1 MIFES
6 SLPAREFPQITL
18 YDLLFENNKKFRP
31 DQPCYIDA
39 EDHSQLITFGQVKD
53 IAYKFAAGMQH
64 RFPDFRKGDV
74 VAFYAGNNLS
84 YAAAIHSPVIIG
96 GIATTIDASSDVES
110 AAACLITVNAK
121 IIIASVE
128 TIDNVLKAA
137 KIASVP
143 LDNIFVFG
151 DEDVQ
156 GCLSFN
162 KTFLNHNEKVIPAV
176 WTPEEL
182 ATAPCYLCFTSGTTG
197 KKKAVTLTH
206 KSLTSA
212 LLLKDEWIPNTVN
225 MLSHTDFHHVSALL
239 ITIHM
244 NLFHGCTTYILKKYT
259 FEKMLLAIQD
269 CKINVMATQPWIAAA
284 MAKEPIVDK
293 YDLSSFQLAVLGGSC
308 IDKAVCMTFHK
319 RLNAAIVSAYG
330 MTECLN
336 LLESSVVGTL
346 RGELGTLSAGFSAK
360 LIDENG
366 NLLGYNQPGEL
377 CIKGPTLTP
386 GYYNSPEINAQA
398 FDTDGFLHT
407 GDLFQ
412 ISEDGEVT
420 FIDRIKDIIKYR
432 YHHIPPQDI
441 ENILMLHPLVTDCAA
456 IGVYSEEET
465 SWIPRAFVLLSDN
478 SRDHDEIEKEIIAL
492 VREKLPD
499 HKQLRGGLFIV
510 KQLPRTSTGKVERR
524 TLRLPSIDKWLY

>member
-1 MIFES
+1 MIFKS
-6 SLPAREFPQITL
+6 SLPARDFPQITL
-18 YDLLFENNKKFRP
+18 SDLLFENNEKFRP

-39 EDHSQLITFGQVKD
+39 EDRSQLMTFGQVKD
-53 IAYKFAAGMQH
+53 IAYKFAAGLQR
-64 RFPDFRKGDV
+64 RFPDFKKGDV
-74 VAFYAGNNLS
+74 IAFYAGNNLT

-96 GIATTIDASSDVES
+96 GVATTIDASADVES
-110 AAACLITVNAK
+110 AAVCLSTVAVK
-121 IIIASVE
+121 IIIASVD

-137 KIASVP
+137 NIVGVP
-143 LDNIFVFG
+143 SSNIFVFG

-162 KTFLNHNEKVIPAV
+162 KTFLDHNEKAVPAS

-206 KSLTSA
+206 NSLASA
-212 LLLKDEWIPNTVN
+212 LLLKEDWNFDKVN
-225 MLSHTDFHHVSALL
+225 MLTHTDFHHVSALL

-244 NLFHGCTTYILKKYT
+244 NLFHGCTTYILKKYS

-269 CKINVMATQPWIAAA
+269 CKIHVMATQPWIAAA
-284 MAKEPIVDK
+284 MAKEPLLDK
-293 YDLSSFQLAVLGGSC
+293 YDLSSFQLAIVGGSC
-308 IDKAVCMTFHK
+308 IDKAVCMTFHE

-346 RGELGTLSAGFSAK
+346 KGELGTLSAGFSAK
-360 LIDENG
+360 IIDENG
-366 NLLGYNQPGEL
+366 KLLGYNQTGEL
-377 CIKGPTLTP
+377 CVKGPTLTP
-386 GYYNSPEINAQA
+386 GYYNIPEFNAQA
-398 FDTDGFLHT
+398 FDEDGFLHT

-412 ISEDGEVT
+412 ISQDGQVT

-441 ENILMLHPLVTDCAA
+441 ENVLMLHPLVTDCAA
-456 IGVYSEEET
+456 IGIYSEEET
-465 SWIPRAFVLLSDN
+465 SWVPRAFVLLSEN
-478 SRDHDEIEKEIIAL
+478 SRDHGEIKKEIIDL
-492 VREKLPD
+492 VKEKLPD
-499 HKQLRGGLFIV
+499 HKQLRGGVFVV
-510 KQLPRTSTGKVERR
+510 KKLPRTSTGKVERR
-524 TLRLPSIDKWLY
+524 TLRLPNIDEWLY

>member
-6 SLPAREFPQITL
+6 SLPERVFPQITL
-18 YDLLFENNKKFRP
+18 SDLLFENNAKFRP

-39 EDHSQLITFGQVKD
+39 EDRSQMVTFGQVKD
-53 IAYKFAAGMQH
+53 IAYKFAAGIQH
-64 RFPDFRKGDV
+64 RFSDFRKGDV
-74 VAFYAGNNLS
+74 VAFYAGNNLT
-84 YAAAIHSPVIIG
+84 YAAAVHSPVIIG
-96 GIATTIDASSDVES
+96 GVATTIDASADVES
-110 AAACLITVNAK
+110 AAVCLSTVDAK

-137 KIASVP
+137 KIAGVP
-143 LDNIFVFG
+143 SSNIFVFG

-162 KTFLNHNEKVIPAV
+162 KTFMDHDEKVVPTV
-176 WTPEEL
+176 WAPEEL

-212 LLLKDEWIPNTVN
+212 LLLKEDWKFDKVN
-225 MLSHTDFHHVSALL
+225 MLTHTDFHHVSALL

-269 CKINVMATQPWIAAA
+269 CKIHVMATQPWIAAA
-284 MAKEPIVDK
+284 MAKEPILDE
-293 YDLSSFQLAVLGGSC
+293 YDLSSFQLAVVGGSC

-346 RGELGTLSAGFSAK
+346 KGELGTLSAGFSAK
-360 LIDENG
+360 IIDENG
-366 NLLGYNQPGEL
+366 KLLGYNQPGEL
-377 CIKGPTLTP
+377 CVKGPTLTA

-398 FDTDGFLHT
+398 FDEDGFLHT

-412 ISEDGEVT
+412 ISEDGKLT
-420 FIDRIKDIIKYR
+420 FIDRIRDIIKYR

-441 ENILMLHPLVTDCAA
+441 ENVLMLHPLVTDCAA
-456 IGVYSEEET
+456 IGVFSEEET
-465 SWIPRAFVLLSDN
+465 SWAPRAFVLLSEN
-478 SRDHDEIEKEIIAL
+478 RRDHEEIKREIMDL
-492 VREKLPD
+492 VKEKLPD
-499 HKQLRGGLFIV
+499 HKQLRGGLFVV
-510 KQLPRTSTGKVERR
+510 KELPRTSTGKVERR
-524 TLRLPSIDKWLY
+524 TLRLPNIDEWLY